1 MRQTTSERK
10 IKKTEPKRIIAFNR
24 TDKQSYFFPLN
35 KYVIKNLLW
44 NATLC
49 KPGFKDEFSALST
62 VDAIKENSQY
72 VTKPRPVKL
81 N

>member
-1 MRQTTSERK
+1 MPHYASQ
-10 IKKTEPKRIIAFNR
+10 
-24 TDKQSYFFPLN
+24 
-35 KYVIKNLLW
+35 
-44 NATLC
+44 
-49 KPGFKDEFSALST
+49 DEFFALST